1 MLKKLVQMIHLVVIF
16 SNVVKYQ
23 YQAVEWVDSV
33 NVLLKNIFDKILL
46 IFFYRDPETI
56 LRTLAPMFE
65 IDFYLPRAFMSILRL
80 EKLTVVKT
88 KLLPPEVVMASLYF
102 FTKTEYFETDLKK
115 KVIDIFFQFG
125 FYITFNLI
133 SHLS

>member
-1 MLKKLVQMIHLVVIF
+1 MSGLTV
-16 SNVVKYQ
+16 
-23 YQAVEWVDSV
+23 SV
-33 NVLLKNIFDKILL
+33 YLLLNIFVRIIL
-46 IFFYRDPETI
+46 IFFFYRDPETI

-102 FTKTEYFETDLKK
+102 FSKTDNFETVLKK
-115 KVIDIFFQFG
+115 TVIDFSF
-125 FYITFNLI
+125 
-133 SHLS
+133 

>member
-1 MLKKLVQMIHLVVIF
+1 MLWNFNIKQLSGLTVSM
-16 SNVVKYQ
+16 Y
-23 YQAVEWVDSV
+23 
-33 NVLLKNIFDKILL
+33 LLNIFDRSILIL
-46 IFFYRDPETI
+46 FYRDPENI

-102 FTKTEYFETDLKK
+102 FSKTEYFGTDLKK
-115 KVIDIFFQFG
+115 KVIDFSFW
-125 FYITFNLI
+125 FYITFNLL
-133 SHLS
+133 SHLSWKLKYVFLITCCLSFACL